1 MAAFTHTNP
10 HRHTFLHKGKHIHT
24 RTHLDI
30 NPCKAVASAAGS
42 RDADCDAGSVVSSA
56 QEVEVMSAPQNV
68 LVLGI
73 QKTLRKWRKTG
84 WMAIGWLVASGR
96 RLVMVMGCY
105 EPCPWH
111 GNAVAPFFSMG
122 VTAASKGYS
131 ASPLS
136 LSMQS
141 IHCTILCTLENADA
155 LHIYHCWQTVLV
167 AKVAKITRN

>member
-73 QKTLRKWRKTG
+73 QK
-84 WMAIGWLVASGR
+84 
-96 RLVMVMGCY
+96 
-105 EPCPWH
+105 
-111 GNAVAPFFSMG
+111 NA
-122 VTAASKGYS
+122 
-131 ASPLS
+131 
-136 LSMQS
+136 
-141 IHCTILCTLENADA
+141 
-155 LHIYHCWQTVLV
+155 
-167 AKVAKITRN
+167 AKVAKNRVDGHRVVGGKWASFGNGNGVLRAMPLAWKRCRPFFFDGRDCSIQRIFGIAFVLVHAKHSLYYTLHTRKCGCFTYLPLLANCFSG